1 MVFKTHY
8 VSKKYT
14 SNVFVLTLGK
24 PFFNYLFRCLNK
36 PFDNCFKT
44 TYGAFLSRMHLTNTF
59 LNQPLKCIVV

>member
-44 TYGAFLSRMHLTNTF
+44 TYGAFFIKVALDQYFFEPTA
-59 LNQPLKCIVV
+59 